1 MPSLAEMIADP
12 GVGLRVA
19 LVALALFGVFSVVC
33 TAGLWLYLGSG
44 DSDAAT
50 AHGAKERNKL
60 AA

>member
-19 LVALALFGVFSVVC
+19 LFVLALFGAFCVVC
-33 TAGLWLYLGSG
+33 TAGLWWYLGSG
-44 DSDAAT
+44 EPDAPS
-50 AHGAKERNKL
+50 AHSKERSQL

>member
-12 GVGLRVA
+12 SVGLRVA
-19 LVALALFGVFSVVC
+19 LVVVALFGTFCVVC
-33 TAGLWLYLGSG
+33 TAGLWWYLGSG

-50 AHGAKERNKL
+50 AHGAKERSKL